1 MFAQR
6 WTKLSVTSLSHIKF
20 LCPSQSP
27 SSYSSVARSLSTLT
41 TSSSRTLHAPA
52 VAALKTPTI
61 HSHPFSSSPSPN
73 PTPPSSS
80 TVIDFQNTKSI
91 FESKSF
97 SELIRGYVVFKT
109 CEFPFLVSNA
119 QTLITT
125 SYKYLGKSLTD
136 FVLKLS
142 FFSHFCAGETTEGI
156 KPVIHQFDKNGIGS
170 ILDYAAEADFEELP
184 ELSIE
189 EKKIQVRTYDY
200 MNEALCDK
208 RTEVF
213 AKCLRSAHE
222 VKGNRSN
229 AFVAIK
235 CTALTDPKLLEKM
248 SIAVRELRN
257 LFNRFDSDNSGYITL
272 DEFKQQY
279 EAIFTNSSNFDEIF
293 QQLDTDKDGKV
304 DYVGWS
310 NIITIEDLR
319 NVTQNCRVKGP
330 LFNATFT
337 DEERDM
343 LLKMRSR
350 VNYLAELASDMN
362 VQMMIDAE
370 HTYFQPAIDNI
381 AYTLMNR
388 YNKNKAVIF
397 TTYQMYLND
406 SMSRLLTDLH
416 RAHEGNYYFSTKI
429 VRGAYLELEQKRAE
443 EMGYPNPIQPNKEAT
458 DENYNNAIKELL
470 LRMKNGSK
478 VELMVASHNQN
489 SIETTVNLMK
499 EFSIPA
505 SGSVHFAQLMGM
517 ADHLTYGL
525 GHNGYKA
532 YKYVPYGLVEEV
544 MPYLTRRAQENSGML
559 GGAKNELMMLRKE
572 IKRRLFGIDGK

>member
-1 MFAQR
+1 MFAR
-6 WTKLSVTSLSHIKF
+6 RFTKLSSSVTSVSHVK
-20 LCPSQSP
+20 LLRPSP
-27 SSYSSVARSLSTLT
+27 SPTSSLARSLLT
-41 TSSSRTLHAPA
+41 ISSPSRTLSAPV
-52 VAALKTPTI
+52 VAKTQTI
-61 HSHPFSSSPSPN
+61 RSHPFSSSPSKN
-73 PTPPSSS
+73 SSP
-80 TVIDFQNTKSI
+80 IDFHNTQSI
-91 FESKSF
+91 FEAKTF

-119 QTLITT
+119 QKLITY
-125 SYKYLGKSLTD
+125 SYKFLGKSITD
-136 FVLKLS
+136 YFLKLT

-156 KPVIHQFDKNGIGS
+156 KPVIHRFDQNGIGS

-184 ELSIE
+184 ELSDE

-213 AKCLRSAHE
+213 AKCLRSAHD

-235 CTALTDPKLLEKM
+235 CTALTDPILLEKM
-248 SIAVRELRN
+248 SIAVTELRN
-257 LFNRFDSDNSGYITL
+257 LFHRFDTDNSGYITL

-279 EAIFTNSSNFDEIF
+279 EAIFTNSSNFDEVF

-319 NVTQNCRVKGP
+319 NLTQNCRVKGP

-388 YNKNKAVIF
+388 YNKDKAVIY
-397 TTYQMYLND
+397 TTYQMYLKD
-406 SMSRLLTDLH
+406 SMPRLLTDLH
-416 RAHEGNYYFSTKI
+416 RAQEGNYFFSTKI

-443 EMGYPNPIQPNKEAT
+443 EMGYANPIHPNKEAT
-458 DENYNNAIKELL
+458 DENYNKAIEELL
-470 LRMKNGSK
+470 SRMKNGSK
-478 VELMVASHNQN
+478 VELMVASHNQS
-489 SIETTVNLMK
+489 SIETTVQLME
-499 EFSIPA
+499 EFGIPA

-525 GHNGYKA
+525 GHKGYKA

-559 GGAKNELMMLRKE
+559 GGAKNELVMLRKE
-572 IKRRLFGIDGK
+572 IKRRMGFGGK